1 MRRASIG
8 IRELEVSCI
17 LGVNDEERTR
27 KQPVKI
33 MGEVE
38 YDAEGSSRRDDI
50 REGINYDR
58 VVSMVTEHIT
68 WQKYQLMEAA
78 CGGILSMLRD
88 AYPELLTITIEVAK
102 PEAVPAA
109 KESYCRM
116 VWSVP
121 GGGQV

>member
-1 MRRASIG
+1 
-8 IRELEVSCI
+8 
-17 LGVNDEERTR
+17 
-27 KQPVKI
+27 
-33 MGEVE
+33 
-38 YDAEGSSRRDDI
+38 
-50 REGINYDR
+50 
-58 VVSMVTEHIT
+58 
-68 WQKYQLMEAA
+68 MEAA

-102 PEAVPAA
+102 REAVPAA

>member
-1 MRRASIG
+1 V
-8 IRELEVSCI
+8 EF
-17 LGVNDEERTR
+17 
-27 KQPVKI
+27 
-33 MGEVE
+33 E
-38 YDAEGSSRRDDI
+38 YDAEAASRRDDL
-50 REGINYDR
+50 REAINYDR

-102 PEAVPAA
+102 REAVPAA